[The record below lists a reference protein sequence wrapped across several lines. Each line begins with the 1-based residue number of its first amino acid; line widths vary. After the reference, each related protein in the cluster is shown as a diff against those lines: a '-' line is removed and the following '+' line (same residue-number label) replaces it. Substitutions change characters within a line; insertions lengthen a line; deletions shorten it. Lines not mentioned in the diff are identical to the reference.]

1 MMKGQTSRGGRI
13 WTTIGGF
20 TGLLAIVSIV
30 IAYLQLRQADKASLS
45 SDFTQRAIRK
55 PDLWYHDGDHAV
67 LMRSN
72 LVCHDVHFDPI
83 QPRMRPI

>member
-1 MMKGQTSRGGRI
+1 MAYQAQPISICMSLTS
-13 WTTIGGF
+13 TF
-20 TGLLAIVSIV
+20 SSLPVSS
-30 IAYLQLRQADKASLS
+30 IASI
-45 SDFTQRAIRK
+45 TERAIRK

-72 LVCHDVHFDPI
+72 LVCHDVHVDPI